1 MKKRRCEPEIMDD
14 PSLDRGAHL
23 QALVGLSRIYAVSR
37 TGGAIWPHV
46 RTAAQGTGR
55 SLRVLDLATGGGDWP
70 LDLVTRATKLGISLE
85 VAGCDFSRRA
95 VAFARLR
102 ALRANAKVRFFR
114 LNICEDPLP
123 EGYDVITCGLFL
135 HHLSDDQ
142 AIAFLNKVS
151 GAASQMVLVDDLC
164 RSRLGLG
171 LAWLATRTLS
181 CSSVVHQDGPMSVRA
196 AFSPEEMYNLAMT
209 AGLSD
214 VRIIRHWP
222 ERQLLVWHRS

>member
-1 MKKRRCEPEIMDD
+1 
-14 PSLDRGAHL
+14 
-23 QALVGLSRIYAVSR
+23 
-37 TGGAIWPHV
+37 
-46 RTAAQGTGR
+46 
-55 SLRVLDLATGGGDWP
+55 
-70 LDLVTRATKLGISLE
+70 
-85 VAGCDFSRRA
+85 
-95 VAFARLR
+95 
-102 ALRANAKVRFFR
+102 